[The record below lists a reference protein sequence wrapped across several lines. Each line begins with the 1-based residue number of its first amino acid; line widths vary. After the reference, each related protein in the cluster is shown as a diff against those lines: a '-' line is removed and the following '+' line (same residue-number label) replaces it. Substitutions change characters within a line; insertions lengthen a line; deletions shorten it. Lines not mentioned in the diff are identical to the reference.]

1 MGSVKNELNK
11 AHLTHPTSESKGEKN
26 MNIDSIT
33 NGIVIDHIEAG
44 KSMEIYKYLGLENL
58 DCSVAIIKNV
68 KSKRTGKKDIIKIDS
83 NIDINMDILGY
94 IDTNITVNIIKDG
107 EIIKKAHMELPEK
120 LVNIVK
126 CKNPRCIT
134 SNEDIPQVFE
144 LKDKENKIYRCKYC
158 EVQAKK

>member
-1 MGSVKNELNK
+1 
-11 AHLTHPTSESKGEKN
+11 
-26 MNIDSIT
+26 MNIDSIN

-68 KSKRTGKKDIIKIDS
+68 KSKKSEKKDIIKID
-83 NIDINMDILGY
+83 NDMDINTDILGY

-107 EIIKKAHMELPEK
+107 KIIKKSHMELPEK

-134 SNEDIPQVFE
+134 SVEEVDQIFE
-144 LKDKENKIYRCKYC
+144 LKDRENKVYRCKYC
-158 EVQAKK
+158 EAQAKK

>member
-1 MGSVKNELNK
+1 
-11 AHLTHPTSESKGEKN
+11 
-26 MNIDSIT
+26 MNIDSIS

-68 KSKRTGKKDIIKIDS
+68 KSKKSGKKDIIKID
-83 NIDINMDILGY
+83 NDIDIDMDILGY

-107 EIIKKAHMELPEK
+107 KIIKKAHMELPEK
-120 LVNIVK
+120 LVNIIK

-134 SNEDIPQVFE
+134 SVEQEIDQVFN
-144 LKDKENKIYRCKYC
+144 LTDKENRIYRCKYC
-158 EVQAKK
+158 EMQAKR

>member
-1 MGSVKNELNK
+1 
-11 AHLTHPTSESKGEKN
+11 

-68 KSKRTGKKDIIKIDS
+68 KSKKSEKKDIIKID
-83 NIDINMDILGY
+83 NDIDINMDILGY

-107 EIIKKAHMELPEK
+107 KIIKKAHMELPEK

-134 SNEDIPQVFE
+134 IDEQDADQIFE

-158 EVQAKK
+158 EAQAKK

>member
-1 MGSVKNELNK
+1 
-11 AHLTHPTSESKGEKN
+11 
-26 MNIDSIT
+26 MNIDSIN
-33 NGIVIDHIEAG
+33 NGIVIDHIQAG

-107 EIIKKAHMELPEK
+107 EIIKKAHIELPEK

-134 SNEDIPQVFE
+134 SVELDIDQVFE

-158 EVQAKK
+158 EAQAKK

>member
-1 MGSVKNELNK
+1 
-11 AHLTHPTSESKGEKN
+11 
-26 MNIDSIT
+26 MNIDSIK
-33 NGIVIDHIEAG
+33 NGIVIDHIEAR

-68 KSKRTGKKDIIKIDS
+68 KSKRTGKKDIIKID
-83 NIDINMDILGY
+83 NDIDIDMDILGY

-107 EIIKKAHMELPEK
+107 KIIKKAHMELPER

-134 SNEDIPQVFE
+134 SVEQEIEQVFN
-144 LKDKENKIYRCKYC
+144 LTDRENKIYRCKYC
-158 EVQAKK
+158 EMQAK

>member
-1 MGSVKNELNK
+1 
-11 AHLTHPTSESKGEKN
+11 
-26 MNIDSIT
+26 MNIDSIS

-68 KSKRTGKKDIIKIDS
+68 KSKKTGKKDIIKID
-83 NIDINMDILGY
+83 NDMDINMDILGY

-107 EIIKKAHMELPEK
+107 KIIKKAHMELPEK

-126 CKNPRCIT
+126 CKNPRCVT
-134 SNEDIPQVFE
+134 SAEQDVDQIFE
-144 LKDKENKIYRCKYC
+144 LKDRENKIYRCKYC
-158 EVQAKK
+158 EAQAKK

>member
-1 MGSVKNELNK
+1 
-11 AHLTHPTSESKGEKN
+11 
-26 MNIDSIT
+26 MNIDSIN

-83 NIDINMDILGY
+83 DIDINMDILGY

-107 EIIKKAHMELPEK
+107 KIIKKAHMELPEK
-120 LVNIVK
+120 LINIAK
-126 CKNPRCIT
+126 CQNPRCIT
-134 SNEDIPQVFE
+134 TVEQEIEQVFN
-144 LKDKENKIYRCKYC
+144 LTDKENKVYRCKYC
-158 EVQAKK
+158 EAQAKK